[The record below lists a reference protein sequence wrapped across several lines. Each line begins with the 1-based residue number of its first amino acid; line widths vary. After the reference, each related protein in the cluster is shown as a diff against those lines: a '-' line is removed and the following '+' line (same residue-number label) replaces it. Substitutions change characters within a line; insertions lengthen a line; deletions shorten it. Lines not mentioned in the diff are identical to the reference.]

1 MASGRKKVNFHHK
14 WGPWELATL
23 QRSSSSVALFF
34 SLSPLSSSLLIYMH
48 KHTHLCTLSLYTCT
62 LSSLTCAH
70 SPRTLMHTLLTQ
82 TCTLSSHTCTLS
94 LHTLSHICNSPHT
107 HMHTF
112 LTHICKLSHA
122 HMHSLI
128 TERHTL
134 LIHTCTLSSHTCFI
148 QRGLSLY
155 SFGSQILSLFIL
167 SPRTLTTRW
176 ESFHSQWPIPDVSSF
191 LHIWFISDF
200 CLEWALDFSSKRFID
215 LNLSKLTMHI
225 YAYIHLYTH
234 IHIYLCI

>member
-48 KHTHLCTLSLYTCT
+48 KHTHLCTLSLHTCT

-82 TCTLSSHTCTLS
+82 
-94 LHTLSHICNSPHT
+94 
-107 HMHTF
+107 
-112 LTHICKLSHA
+112 
-122 HMHSLI
+122 
-128 TERHTL
+128 
-134 LIHTCTLSSHTCFI
+134 TCTLSSHTCFI

>member
-48 KHTHLCTLSLYTCT
+48 KHTHLCTFSLHTCT

-107 HMHTF
+107 HAHFPHTYMQT
-112 LTHICKLSHA
+112 LSRTHAQSHHREA
-122 HMHSLI
+122 HSPHTHM
-128 TERHTL
+128 HTL
-134 LIHTCTLSSHTCFI
+134 LTHMLHSAW
-148 QRGLSLY
+148 
-155 SFGSQILSLFIL
+155 SFTIF
-167 SPRTLTTRW
+167 
-176 ESFHSQWPIPDVSSF
+176 F
-191 LHIWFISDF
+191 WFSN
-200 CLEWALDFSSKRFID
+200 S
-215 LNLSKLTMHI
+215 
-225 YAYIHLYTH
+225 
-234 IHIYLCI
+234 